1 MPVTFGTA
9 GHIDHGKT
17 SLVKALTGMETDTLK
32 EEKAR
37 GLSIDLGFAFTDLP
51 GEGRAAVV
59 DVPGHDRF
67 IKNMLAG
74 VTGIDCAIV
83 CVAADDGI
91 MPQTME
97 HFEIIHL
104 LGVKKA
110 IFVIT
115 KKDLA
120 SSERRATVRRDIET
134 LIEKSPLEGSLII
147 EASVITGEGMDEVKN
162 AMCRVSSF
170 IKRAGNKGIARLPVD
185 RSFIVKGFGAVVT
198 GTICG
203 GSFKNFEEVLL
214 YPSKTKARVRG
225 IESHHDKVERVGRGE
240 RAAINLQG
248 VSFDAVKRG
257 DMIIA
262 GVSPPESIVFDCR
275 VESLTSMPYV
285 LTGRRRLKLYHFT
298 NEVEAF
304 IIPHVGRGIAA
315 GETAVAR
322 ARLKK
327 PLVILKGDR
336 FVLRDP
342 SIGKTIAGGEVLL
355 PYHQGM
361 RPPKPELIAT
371 DSLQG
376 CIGALIDAGG
386 GCMLKENIATA
397 FNMSVG
403 EFEAVLS
410 DASLRGVF
418 LKAGEYVFKKGFFD
432 ELRDLIVK
440 EISERHKERPEER
453 GMDIGAAFSKLGL
466 PQAAEIKDFVLDSL
480 LKADIIGRDGPV
492 IFMSSHRPSLSSVD
506 KPIEDALLRM
516 FGSNFTAIG
525 KGEIEKLG
533 FGKDAIERVLKSL
546 VQRKAVV
553 KLSEGVYL
561 SHEAVIE
568 ARQRLEDLLKEKG
581 HIKASEFRDAL
592 GCGRKLAIELL
603 EYFDKERIT
612 LRQGDLRRLR

>member
-1 MPVTFGTA
+1 MSVIFGTA

-32 EEKAR
+32 EEKER
-37 GLSIDLGFAFTDLP
+37 GLSIDLGFAFIDLP

-74 VTGIDCAIV
+74 VTGMDCAIF
-83 CVAADDGI
+83 CVAADDGV
-91 MPQTME
+91 MPQTIE
-97 HFEIIHL
+97 HFEIVHL

-120 SSERRATVRRDIET
+120 SIERRATVRRDIES
-134 LIEKSPLEGSLII
+134 LIEKSPLKGSVVI
-147 EASVITGEGMDEVKN
+147 EASVVTGEGMDDVKN
-162 AMCRVSSF
+162 AMCRVSSL
-170 IKRAGNKGIARLPVD
+170 IKRTGTKGIARFPVD
-185 RSFIVKGFGAVVT
+185 RSFIAKGFGAVVT

-203 GSFKNFEEVLL
+203 GSFKNGDEVFL
-214 YPSKTKARVRG
+214 YPSRTKARVRG
-225 IESHHDKVERVGRGE
+225 IESHHAKVERVGRGE

-257 DMIIA
+257 DMILA
-262 GVSPPESIVFDCR
+262 GCPPESIVFDCR
-275 VESLTSMPYV
+275 VESLASMPYV

-304 IIPHVGRGIAA
+304 VIPHAGQGIAA
-315 GETAVAR
+315 GETAFAR
-322 ARLKK
+322 ARIRKA
-327 PLVILKGDR
+327 LVILKGDR

-355 PYHQGM
+355 PYYPGM
-361 RPPKPELIAT
+361 RPLKPELIAT

-386 GCMLKENIATA
+386 GCMLKENIAA
-397 FNMSVG
+397 ALNMSVG

-410 DASLRGVF
+410 DASASGVF
-418 LKAGEYVFKKGFFD
+418 LKAGDYVFKKSFFD

-440 EISERHKERPEER
+440 EISEHHKQRPEER
-453 GMDIGAAFSKLGL
+453 GIDIGAAFSKLGRPGEEL
-466 PQAAEIKDFVLDSL
+466 KDFVLDAL
-480 LKADIIGRDGPV
+480 LKANIIGRDGPI
-492 IFMSSHRPSLSSVD
+492 IFMSSHRPCLSSAD

-516 FGSNFTAIG
+516 FEKDFAAIG

-533 FGKDAIERVLKSL
+533 FGKDSIERVLKSL

-553 KLSEGVYL
+553 KLGQGVYL
-561 SHEAVIE
+561 SHASVIE
-568 ARQRLEDLLKEKG
+568 ARQRLGDLLKEKDY
-581 HIKASEFRDAL
+581 IKASEFRDAL